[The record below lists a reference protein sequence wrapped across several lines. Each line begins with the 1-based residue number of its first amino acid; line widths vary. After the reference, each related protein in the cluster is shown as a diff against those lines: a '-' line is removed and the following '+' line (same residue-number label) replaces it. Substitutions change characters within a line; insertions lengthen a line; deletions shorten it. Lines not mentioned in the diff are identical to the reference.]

1 MNLVDFFDCKRMW
14 GGRRKCSFLS
24 LFRGYAMWNLILDA
38 IANMVLP
45 AWLNMTKTSPKHKL
59 QTENKSGLKV
69 IVSLTSFPAR
79 LPYVW
84 MVVECLFRQTVKP
97 DIIALYLSREQVPD
111 MSLVPVRVLDLQR
124 RGLQIHLCD
133 GDLRSHKKYYYAF
146 QEYPNDIVIT
156 VDDDLFYPSDFIE
169 NLMKAH
175 EAHPDCIIAN
185 WSKNMRPG
193 TSKYGEWPDAEVG
206 LKKTGQIVIGCEGVL
221 YPCPS
226 RCMHEDV
233 CKAEIFKEH
242 SFLADDIWLSCMALL
257 KNTPIYHPAYQMNHL
272 PIWIKGNVT
281 LLSSNRTGNQVQI
294 DNLNA
299 YYKDK
304 IGIQPFVDLNK

>member
-1 MNLVDFFDCKRMW
+1 MSLVDYFEGNRFW
-14 GGRRKCSFLS
+14 GMNRKSRICEKL
-24 LFRGYAMWNLILDA
+24 RAYAAWNFCLDA
-38 IANMVLP
+38 IANMIVP
-45 AWLNMTKTSPKHKL
+45 AWLSMTKRNPKLKL
-59 QTENKSGLKV
+59 QPEKVFGQKV
-69 IVSLTSFPAR
+69 IVTLTSFPAR
-79 LPYVW
+79 LSYVW
-84 MVVECLFRQTVKP
+84 LVVECLLRQTIKP
-97 DIIALYLSREQVPD
+97 DVIALYLSREQVPD
-111 MSLVPVRVLDLQR
+111 MTKVPKRLIEQQR

-169 NLMKAH
+169 NLLKAH
-175 EAHPDCIIAN
+175 IEQPDCIIAN
-185 WSKNMRPG
+185 WTKNMRPG

-226 RCMHEDV
+226 SCMHEDV

-242 SFLADDIWLSCMALL
+242 CFLADDIWLSCMALL

-294 DNLNA
+294 DNLNS
-299 YYKDK
+299 YYKEK
-304 IGIQPFVDLNK
+304 IGIEPFVDLIK

>member
-1 MNLVDFFDCKRMW
+1 MMIDFFNNCRFW
-14 GGRRKCSFLS
+14 GRNRSSCFCEKLRVYTCL
-24 LFRGYAMWNLILDA
+24 NLCLDA
-38 IANMVLP
+38 MANMLVP
-45 AWLNMTKTSPKHKL
+45 MWLNKIKKNAKYRLLSR
-59 QTENKSGLKV
+59 ENTCSKV

-84 MVVECLFRQTVKP
+84 LVVECLLRQTVKP
-97 DIIALYLSREQVPD
+97 DVIVLYLSKEQVSD
-111 MSLVPVRVLDLQR
+111 MTKVPKKLIEQQG
-124 RGLQIHLCD
+124 RGLKICLCED
-133 GDLRSHKKYYYAF
+133 DLRIHKKYYYAF

-169 NLMKAH
+169 NLLMAH
-175 EAHPDCIIAN
+175 QEHPDCIIAN
-185 WSKNMRPG
+185 WTKNMRPG

-242 SFLADDIWLSCMALL
+242 CFLADDIWLSCMALL